1 MKRPCDV
8 CQAEYEAKRP
18 NSKYCS
24 DTCRKRASRGAVS
37 VVPITPPPI
46 GPVEVAT
53 LAELTEMGRN
63 DSALGQAALTLARR
77 VDRGAEAP
85 SGLSSLVKQLEATLE
100 SVARAAKRAEPSPV
114 DRMKDELARRR
125 AQHSA

>member
-8 CQAEYEAKRP
+8 CKTEYEAKRP
-18 NSKYCS
+18 TSKYCS
-24 DTCRKRASRGAVS
+24 ATCRTRASRGATS

-63 DSALGQAALTLARR
+63 ESALGQAALTLARR

-100 SVARAAKRAEPSPV
+100 SVARAAKQAAPSPI
-114 DRMKDELARRR
+114 DQMKDELARRR